1 MCLFTLSSQ
10 EENWPSA
17 TLTSVPRRPLYCIKF
32 VGSKVINISFLHV
45 LRVFYCIILSTITIQ
60 IEVSSVAVVFA
71 AFSASFS
78 AVETSSIPALEFQR
92 SCRVCVRVCLVSL
105 FVCLSPYVCQCMCV
119 CLRVCMCVRACVATA
134 VRSRLMVIAVSRLA
148 FWVESARVGVERV
161 CGSGR
166 QQQRQQQQYRCS
178 SILLDT
184 PRTAPRG
191 ASSSRSDL
199 SFSFYA
205 RQTRRGTQ
213 TYVD

>member
-1 MCLFTLSSQ
+1 MDILCYITNKFIGVGGGRRGPILHNGSLEKKLTKRWASSKVCLFTLSSQ

-92 SCRVCVRVCLVSL
+92 SCCVCVRVCLVSL

-119 CLRVCMCVRACVATA
+119 CLRVCMCVCVRA
-134 VRSRLMVIAVSRLA
+134 
-148 FWVESARVGVERV
+148 
-161 CGSGR
+161 
-166 QQQRQQQQYRCS
+166 
-178 SILLDT
+178 
-184 PRTAPRG
+184 
-191 ASSSRSDL
+191 
-199 SFSFYA
+199 
-205 RQTRRGTQ
+205 
-213 TYVD
+213 